1 MFLQTTAPLKKH
13 PLLDQGSHWDIT
25 GYFIDSDRQKKL
37 VEGSWVVSDEKD
49 ALGIHMTLLQVD
61 TKTAVLER
69 NCTAQLDTLWSE
81 QRQPHGLFQ
90 GQISMVEDTLL
101 LQLESEKGFRSIES
115 LLRVFEKEYEVR
127 GVMLKGDQNIGSWML
142 ELLRIS

>member
-1 MFLQTTAPLKKH
+1 MVLQTLKKH
-13 PLLDQGSHWDIT
+13 PILDQGSQWAIS
-25 GYFIDSDRQKKL
+25 GYFMDSNKQKKQ
-37 VEGSWVVSDEKD
+37 VEGSWVVSDEND
-49 ALGIHMTLLQVD
+49 ILGIHITLVQVD
-61 TKTAVLER
+61 TKTIVLER
-69 NCTAQLDTLWSE
+69 NCTAQLDTLWTE

-142 ELLRIS
+142 ELLRVS